1 MPNYSYS
8 FQKYEKSRHVR
19 AALRDKS
26 ISHKHS
32 REIALALKGKS
43 IEKENKLVFIVH
55 SKSTKKQ
62 IIESMRIIY
71 ESDVSEVNTF
81 NTIRGKKAIMKFKN
95 TDGARQLATNLGL
108 V

>member
-1 MPNYSYS
+1 MKKKINWSLS
-8 FQKYEKSRHVR
+8 S
-19 AALRDKS
+19 
-26 ISHKHS
+26 
-32 REIALALKGKS
+32 
-43 IEKENKLVFIVH
+43 H

-62 IIESMRIIY
+62 IIESMRVIY

>member
-1 MPNYSYS
+1 MSEFINNKNIKINADIASKILVEHYIT
-8 FQKYEKSRHVR
+8 EKKFN
-19 AALRDKS
+19 L
-26 ISHKHS
+26 
-32 REIALALKGKS
+32 

-62 IIESMRIIY
+62 IIESMRVIY